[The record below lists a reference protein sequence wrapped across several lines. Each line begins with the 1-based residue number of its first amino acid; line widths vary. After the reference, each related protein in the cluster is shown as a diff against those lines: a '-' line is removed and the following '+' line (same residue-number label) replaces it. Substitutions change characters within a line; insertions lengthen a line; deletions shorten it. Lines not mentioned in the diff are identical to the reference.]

1 MRVYEFAKEQSVSS
15 KDLLALLSEQGFEFS
30 SHMTVLSDE
39 ALSFL
44 NKKFEKK
51 SAAPSQAQPSSAPA
65 APNPIIHPEPKTHKG
80 SDARP
85 KEEQNVS
92 KAPNMHQVNKVSA
105 PAPRAFEERA
115 HISTEKRASSVSQ
128 APKNIVLQQYI
139 LSDLATLLGKGS
151 SDLIL
156 TLLKWGI
163 LSNKNQL
170 LTEDIVTR
178 IAEHYEIP
186 VTRPVIEKLKE
197 QKVTHSSQATDS
209 LQERQPVVV
218 VMGHVDH
225 GKTTLLDFIRKTRVA
240 AKEKG
245 GITQHLGAY
254 EANTPQGNIVFI
266 DTPGHEAFSKIR
278 VRGTK
283 VADVVILVVAADDGV
298 MPQTVE
304 ALKHAQS
311 MDVPIIVAINKV
323 DKVDKA
329 RVDIVKRDLSTQHE
343 LLPEEWGGSTIYV
356 PISGKTG
363 LGVDKLLE
371 MVILQSQML
380 ELKAQSTGKALGYV
394 LESKL
399 EKGRGVVATILT
411 QHGVLKVGDYFT
423 AGRTTGKI
431 SSMVD
436 SFGTRINEVG
446 PTHPA
451 LIAGFDE
458 LPEAGDYFEVVDK
471 DAYLKIKQT
480 GSAIKHALPQRTMQD
495 EKATM
500 LIIKTDTN
508 SSKEALL
515 ESIAKLSKK
524 MERGYVVLQSGLG
537 NVNESDVI
545 LAQDTGARIYT
556 LHTKAEPNALLLAQR
571 SKVKIVSFEI
581 IYKLLENLQELS
593 DSLAPVK
600 MVRTKIGEAV
610 VRKVFDIKNLGVIAG
625 AYLKQGIFSRD
636 GMIVA
641 WRGSKKIGEG
651 KIASLQR
658 DKNAVK
664 EVHAGYECA
673 FMVDSITDWQIDDR
687 VECFVERPETKK

>member
-1 MRVYEFAKEQSVSS
+1 MRVYEFAKEQGVSS
-15 KDLLALLSEQGFEFS
+15 KDLLVLLSEQGFEFS
-30 SHMTVLSDE
+30 SHMAVLSDE
-39 ALSFL
+39 ALQFL

-51 SAAPSQAQPSSAPA
+51 AAPAPESKPASVQPTPKPKIDSEPTAQ
-65 APNPIIHPEPKTHKG
+65 KQL
-80 SDARP
+80 DARP

-92 KAPNMHQVNKVSA
+92 KAPSIHQVNKVSA
-105 PAPRAFEERA
+105 PAPRVFEEKPLF
-115 HISTEKRASSVSQ
+115 EKKAA
-128 APKNIVLQQYI
+128 APAVPKTIILQPYI
-139 LSDLATLLGKGS
+139 LSDFALLIGKGS

-156 TLLKWGI
+156 ALLKWGI

-170 LTEDIVTR
+170 LAEDLISR
-178 IAEHYEIP
+178 LAAHYEIE
-186 VTRPVIEKLKE
+186 VTRPVFEKPKE
-197 QKVTHSSQATDS
+197 QKVVHASQSTDS
-209 LQERQPVVV
+209 LKERQPVVV

-254 EANTPQGNIVFI
+254 EAHTPQGNIVFI

-329 RVDIVKRDLSTQHE
+329 RVDVVKRDLATQHE
-343 LLPEEWGGSTIYV
+343 LLPEEWGGQTIYV
-356 PISGKTG
+356 PISAKTG
-363 LGVDKLLE
+363 LGIDKLLE
-371 MVILQSQML
+371 MIILQSQLM
-380 ELKAQSTGKALGYV
+380 ELKAQSKGKALGYV

-411 QHGVLKVGDYFT
+411 QHGVVKVGDYFT
-423 AGRTTGKI
+423 AGKTTGKI

-436 SFGTRINEVG
+436 SFGVRVNEVG
-446 PTHPA
+446 PSHPA
-451 LIAGFDE
+451 LIAGFDD
-458 LPEAGDYFEVVDK
+458 LPEAGDYFEVVEK
-471 DAYLKIKQT
+471 DAYLKIKQA
-480 GSAIKHALPQRTMQD
+480 GPAVKHVLPQRSVQD
-495 EKATM
+495 EKATT

-524 MERGYVVLQSGLG
+524 MDKGFVVLQSGLG

-556 LHTKAEPNALLLAQR
+556 LHTKAEPNAVLLAQR
-571 SKVKIVSFEI
+571 AKVKIASFEI

-600 MVRTKIGEAV
+600 MVRTKVGEAV

-673 FMVDSITDWQIDDR
+673 FMVESITDWQIDDR
-687 VECFVERPETKK
+687 VECYLERPESKK

>member
-1 MRVYEFAKEQSVSS
+1 MRVYEFAKEQGISS

-30 SHMTVLSDE
+30 SHMAVLTES
-39 ALSFL
+39 ALQFL
-44 NKKFEKK
+44 NKKFAKKIEMPSELKPEPAVIAAQAPSLVKQPESNALKK
-51 SAAPSQAQPSSAPA
+51 SSVS
-65 APNPIIHPEPKTHKG
+65 
-80 SDARP
+80 P
-85 KEEQNVS
+85 KEEKVVS
-92 KAPNMHQVNKVSA
+92 KALNMQQVDKISA
-105 PAPRAFEERA
+105 PAPRVFEE
-115 HISTEKRASSVSQ
+115 KKSVLTSA
-128 APKNIVLQQYI
+128 APKNIILQQYV
-139 LSDLATLLGKGS
+139 LGDLAGLLGKGS

-170 LTEDIVTR
+170 LAEELVAR
-178 IAEHYEIP
+178 IAEYYEIP
-186 VTRPVIEKLKE
+186 IIKPVVERPKE
-197 QKVTHSSQATDS
+197 QKVLHAAQPSEHLT
-209 LQERQPVVV
+209 ERQPVVV

-254 EANTPQGNIVFI
+254 EAETSQGNIVFI

-283 VADVVILVVAADDGV
+283 VADIVILVVAADDGI

-311 MDVPIIVAINKV
+311 MEVPIIVAINKI
-323 DKVDKA
+323 DRVDKA
-329 RVDIVKRDLSTQHE
+329 RIDIVRRDLATQYE
-343 LLPEEWGGSTIYV
+343 LLPEEWGGQTIYV
-356 PISGKTG
+356 PISAKTG

-371 MVILQSQML
+371 MVILQSQLM
-380 ELKAQSTGKALGYV
+380 ELKAQSKGKALGYV

-423 AGRTTGKI
+423 AGKTTGKI

-436 SFGTRINEVG
+436 SFGQRINQSG
-446 PTHPA
+446 PSHPI
-451 LIAGFDE
+451 LVAGFDD
-458 LPEAGDYFEVVDK
+458 LPEAGDYFEVVEK

-480 GSAIKHALPQRTMQD
+480 GPMLKAVAPQRSLQD
-495 EKATM
+495 EKATP

-508 SSKEALL
+508 SSKEALV

-524 MERGYVVLQSGLG
+524 MERGFVVLQSGLG

-545 LAQDTGARIYT
+545 LAQDTGALIYT

-571 SKVKIVSFEI
+571 TKVKIFSFDI

-593 DSLAPVK
+593 VSMAPVK
-600 MVRTKIGEAV
+600 MVRTKVGEAI

-636 GMIVA
+636 GMVVA

-651 KIASLQR
+651 KITSLQR

-673 FMVDSITDWQIDDR
+673 FMVEGITDWQIDDR
-687 VECFVERPETKK
+687 VECFLERPESKK

>member
-1 MRVYEFAKEQSVSS
+1 MRVYEFAKEQGVSS
-15 KDLLALLSEQGFEFS
+15 KDLLVLLSEQGFEFS
-30 SHMTVLSDE
+30 SHMAVLSDP
-39 ALSFL
+39 ALEFL
-44 NKKFEKK
+44 KKKFEKK
-51 SAAPSQAQPSSAPA
+51 ASTQEVKAAPVTPAPKPVPHA
-65 APNPIIHPEPKTHKG
+65 EPVAPKQLD
-80 SDARP
+80 SRL
-85 KEEQNVS
+85 KEEKNVS
-92 KAPNMHQVNKVSA
+92 KAPHVQPVEKVSA
-105 PAPRAFEERA
+105 PAPR
-115 HISTEKRASSVSQ
+115 ILTSPSTPVV
-128 APKNIVLQQYI
+128 PKTIVLQPYV
-139 LSDLATLLGKGS
+139 LSDFAVLLGKGS

-170 LTEDIVTR
+170 LTEELISR
-178 IAEHYEIP
+178 LAEHYEISL
-186 VTRPVIEKLKE
+186 TRPVIEKAKE
-197 QKVTHSSQATDS
+197 QKVVHAAQSAEN
-209 LQERQPVVV
+209 LIERQPVVV

-254 EANTPQGNIVFI
+254 EAHTSQGNIVFI

-283 VADVVILVVAADDGV
+283 VADIVILVVAADDGV
-298 MPQTVE
+298 MPQTIE

-311 MDVPIIVAINKV
+311 MDVPIIVAINKI
-323 DKVDKA
+323 DKVDKV
-329 RVDIVKRDLSTQHE
+329 RVDVVKRDLSTQHE
-343 LLPEEWGGSTIYV
+343 LLPEEWGGQTIYV
-356 PISGKTG
+356 PISAKTG
-363 LGVDKLLE
+363 LGIDKLLE
-371 MVILQSQML
+371 MVILQSQLM

-411 QHGVLKVGDYFT
+411 QHGLLKVGDYFT
-423 AGRTTGKI
+423 AGKTTGKI
-431 SSMVD
+431 SSMVA
-436 SFGTRINEVG
+436 SFGHRINEVG
-446 PTHPA
+446 PSHPA
-451 LIAGFDE
+451 LIAGFDD

-480 GSAIKHALPQRTMQD
+480 GPIVKSVAPQRFMQD
-495 EKATM
+495 EKATT

-524 MERGYVVLQSGLG
+524 MDRGFMVLQSGLG

-545 LAQDTGARIYT
+545 LAQDTGAHIYT

-571 SKVKIVSFEI
+571 SKVKISSFEI

-593 DSLAPVK
+593 ESMAPVK
-600 MVRTKIGEAV
+600 MVRTKVGEAV

-636 GMIVA
+636 GWIVA

-651 KIASLQR
+651 KITSLQR

-673 FMVDSITDWQIDDR
+673 FMVENITDWQVDDR
-687 VECFVERPETKK
+687 VECFLERPESKK

>member
-1 MRVYEFAKEQSVSS
+1 MRVYEFAKEQGVSS

-30 SHMTVLSDE
+30 SHMAVLTE
-39 ALSFL
+39 PALQFL
-44 NKKFEKK
+44 NKKFAKKIEMSSELKPEPAVTAAPAPSLVKQPESNALKK
-51 SAAPSQAQPSSAPA
+51 SPVS
-65 APNPIIHPEPKTHKG
+65 
-80 SDARP
+80 P
-85 KEEQNVS
+85 KEEKVVS
-92 KAPNMHQVNKVSA
+92 KALNMQQVDKISA
-105 PAPRAFEERA
+105 PAPRVFEEKK
-115 HISTEKRASSVSQ
+115 SVLASA
-128 APKNIVLQQYI
+128 APKNIILQQYV
-139 LSDLATLLGKGS
+139 LGDLAGLLGKGS

-170 LTEDIVTR
+170 LAEELVAR
-178 IAEHYEIP
+178 IAEYYEIP
-186 VTRPVIEKLKE
+186 VIKPVVEKPKE
-197 QKVTHSSQATDS
+197 QKVLHAAQPSEHLT
-209 LQERQPVVV
+209 ERQPVVV

-254 EANTPQGNIVFI
+254 EAETSQGNIVFI
-266 DTPGHEAFSKIR
+266 DTPGHEAFSRIR

-283 VADVVILVVAADDGV
+283 VADIVILVVAADDGI

-311 MDVPIIVAINKV
+311 MEVPIIVAINKI
-323 DKVDKA
+323 DRVDKA
-329 RVDIVKRDLSTQHE
+329 RIDIVKRDLATQYE
-343 LLPEEWGGSTIYV
+343 LLPEEWGGQTIYV
-356 PISGKTG
+356 PISAKTG

-371 MVILQSQML
+371 MVILQSQLM
-380 ELKAQSTGKALGYV
+380 ELKAQSKGKALGYV

-423 AGRTTGKI
+423 AGKTTGKI

-436 SFGTRINEVG
+436 SFGQRINQSG
-446 PTHPA
+446 PSHPI
-451 LIAGFDE
+451 LVAGFDD
-458 LPEAGDYFEVVDK
+458 LPEAGDYFEVVEK

-480 GSAIKHALPQRTMQD
+480 GPVLKAVAPQRSLQD
-495 EKATM
+495 EKATP

-508 SSKEALL
+508 SSKEALV
-515 ESIAKLSKK
+515 ESVAKLSKK
-524 MERGYVVLQSGLG
+524 MERGFVVLQSGLG

-545 LAQDTGARIYT
+545 LAQDTGALIYT

-571 SKVKIVSFEI
+571 TKVKIFSFDI

-593 DSLAPVK
+593 VSMAPVK
-600 MVRTKIGEAV
+600 MVRTKVGEAI

-636 GMIVA
+636 GMVVA

-651 KIASLQR
+651 KITSLQR

-673 FMVDSITDWQIDDR
+673 FMVESITDWQIDDR
-687 VECFVERPETKK
+687 VECFLERPESKK

>member
-1 MRVYEFAKEQSVSS
+1 MRVYEFAKEQGVSS
-15 KDLLALLSEQGFEFS
+15 KDLLALLSKQGFEFS
-30 SHMTVLSDE
+30 SHMAVLSAE
-39 ALSFL
+39 ALQFL

-51 SAAPSQAQPSSAPA
+51 AASVPEQKPASAQPAPQ
-65 APNPIIHPEPKTHKG
+65 PKIDSEPTAQKQLG
-80 SDARP
+80 ARP

-92 KAPNMHQVNKVSA
+92 KAPNIHQVNKVSA
-105 PAPRAFEERA
+105 PAPRVFEERPV
-115 HISTEKRASSVSQ
+115 IEKKAAIPAV
-128 APKNIVLQQYI
+128 PKTIILQPYV
-139 LSDLATLLGKGS
+139 LSDFAVLVGKGS

-156 TLLKWGI
+156 ALLKWGI

-170 LTEDIVTR
+170 LTEDLVSR
-178 IAEHYEIP
+178 LAAHYEIE
-186 VTRPVIEKLKE
+186 VTRPVFEKPKE
-197 QKVTHSSQATDS
+197 QRVVHSSQATDS
-209 LQERQPVVV
+209 LLERQPVVV

-254 EANTPQGNIVFI
+254 EAHTPQGNIVFI

-323 DKVDKA
+323 DKVDKS
-329 RVDIVKRDLSTQHE
+329 RVDVVKRDLATQHE
-343 LLPEEWGGSTIYV
+343 LLPEEWGGQTIYV
-356 PISGKTG
+356 PISAKTG
-363 LGVDKLLE
+363 LGIDKLLE
-371 MVILQSQML
+371 MIILQSQLM
-380 ELKAQSTGKALGYV
+380 ELKAQSKGKALGYV

-423 AGRTTGKI
+423 AGKTTGKV

-436 SFGTRINEVG
+436 SFGRRVNEVG
-446 PTHPA
+446 PSHPA
-451 LIAGFDE
+451 LIAGFDD
-458 LPEAGDYFEVVDK
+458 LPEAGDYFEVVEK

-480 GSAIKHALPQRTMQD
+480 GPVVKHALPQRSMQD
-495 EKATM
+495 EKATT

-524 MERGYVVLQSGLG
+524 MDKGFVVLQSGLG

-571 SKVKIVSFEI
+571 AKVKIVSFEI

-600 MVRTKIGEAV
+600 MVRTKVGEAV

-651 KIASLQR
+651 KITSLQR

-673 FMVDSITDWQIDDR
+673 FMVEGITDWQIDDR
-687 VECFVERPETKK
+687 VECFLERPESKK